1 MITLWMKVT
10 LDKYELPVA
19 VADTSGQLAHMIGV
33 APNNIH
39 SAISN
44 ARKGGYRC
52 QDVKVEIEEDDL

>member
-19 VADTSGQLAHMIGV
+19 VADTSGQLAQMIGV
-33 APNNIH
+33 TPNNIH

-44 ARKGGYRC
+44 ARKDGYRC
-52 QDVKVEIEEDDL
+52 QYVKVEIEEDDL